1 MKLLHCQERNRSLDL
16 QSVEISTTAT
26 GAPSQPMKGIWG
38 TIRSYILWQHER
50 GTLHY
55 DIMVTLILIFVFFSP
70 RVINFN
76 DKPVPHDPHLTDV
89 VVTPDGQGGL
99 VYQVSASGDYA
110 GRRRVGA
117 ESTSARHSTDFR
129 RGRDRELRS
138 LARWQQ
144 AGAGL
149 PGLGETKIVSWTLVG
164 TIACDEDQGNR
175 P

>member
-1 MKLLHCQERNRSLDL
+1 M

-26 GAPSQPMKGIWG
+26 GAPSLPMNGVWG

-76 DKPVPHDPHLTDV
+76 DKPVPHDPHLTDA

-99 VYQVSASGDYA
+99 VYQISASAITPGDDESM
-110 GRRRVGA
+110 RNQLLRVIQPISGDVA
-117 ESTSARHSTDFR
+117 IVNYEAL
-129 RGRDRELRS
+129 RD
-138 LARWQQ
+138 
-144 AGAGL
+144 
-149 PGLGETKIVSWTLVG
+149 
-164 TIACDEDQGNR
+164 GNR
-175 P
+175 QVQGYRVWVKRR